1 MDDLTRVDD
10 TDLAGSLL
18 ASLPVT
24 GVSVSTMGELLRT
37 ETVSAS
43 DPTAARLDEL
53 QFDLG
58 EGPCW
63 DAVAERRP
71 VLEGSLRLAPRRTWP
86 AFSRALLDHEGV
98 EALFAFPLLL
108 GPLAL
113 GAMDLW
119 CDRPGELPDASARRA
134 SALADDVSRHLLR
147 RAVRD
152 VADDQAEEVRVDKYS
167 RRRVHQATGMVLAQA
182 DVSVEDAELLLQG
195 RAFAEGVSMTDI
207 ADAVLE
213 GRVSFAAAPDGPRP
227 DEPEQEW

>member
-1 MDDLTRVDD
+1 MDDS
-10 TDLAGSLL
+10 DLAGSVL
-18 ASLPVT
+18 AALPVT
-24 GVSVSTMGELLRT
+24 GVSVSTMGGLLRT

-43 DPTAARLDEL
+43 DATAARLDEL

-71 VLEGSLRLAPRRTWP
+71 VLEGHLRRSPVRTWP
-86 AFSRALLDHEGV
+86 AFSRALLDHEGI
-98 EALFAFPLLL
+98 EALYAFPLLL

-119 CDRPGELPDASARRA
+119 CDRPGDLPDASARRA
-134 SALADDVSRHLLR
+134 SVLADDLSRHLLR

-152 VADDQAEEVRVDKYS
+152 VADDQVEEVRVDKYS

-182 DVSVEDAELLLQG
+182 GVSAADAELLLQG
-195 RAFAEGVSMTDI
+195 HAFAQGVPMTEI

-213 GRVSFAAAPDGPRP
+213 GRLTFVVGDRGIDEQGPRL
-227 DEPEQEW
+227 

>member
-10 TDLAGSLL
+10 TDLAGSVL

-108 GPLAL
+108 GPFAL

-119 CDRPGELPDASARRA
+119 CDRPGELPDASA
-134 SALADDVSRHLLR
+134 RHLLR

-213 GRVSFAAAPDGPRP
+213 GRVSFAAAPEAPRP
-227 DEPEQEW
+227 DESEQEW

>member
-1 MDDLTRVDD
+1 MDDS
-10 TDLAGSLL
+10 DLAGSVL
-18 ASLPVT
+18 AALPVS
-24 GVSVSTMGELLRT
+24 GVSVATMGDLLRA

-43 DPTAARLDEL
+43 DATAARLDEL

-63 DAVAERRP
+63 DAVAERRA
-71 VLEGSLRLAPRRTWP
+71 VLEGSVRDAPRRTWP
-86 AFSRALLDHEGV
+86 AFSRALLDHRQV
-98 EALFAFPLLL
+98 EALYAFPLLI

-119 CDRPGELPDASARRA
+119 SESPGDLSDESSRRA
-134 SALADDVSRHLLR
+134 SALADEVSRHLLR

-152 VADDQAEEVRVDKYS
+152 VADDHAEEVRVDKYS
-167 RRRVHQATGMVLAQA
+167 RRRIHQATGMVLAQA

-195 RAFAEGVSMTDI
+195 HAFAHGVPMSEI

-213 GRVSFAAAPDGPRP
+213 GRLSFASGASGI
-227 DEPEQEW
+227 DEVQQ